1 MPLVLIRGGGG
12 GIGYRY
18 QNECNSPKSIM
29 QAPDLQQVL
38 HLKHIIRI
46 KKQLQQHYYYWSL
59 LDLEEVVIIIIK
71 SNRTLA

>member
-1 MPLVLIRGGGG
+1 
-12 GIGYRY
+12 
-18 QNECNSPKSIM
+18 M
-29 QAPDLQQVL
+29 QVPDLQYVL